1 MDSAAPARHPEFELR
16 SAERR
21 ASVVNTPVT
30 PASALDDERL
40 IRRIARRER
49 EAFSQLYDRYAGVLY
64 STAMRVLND
73 AKEAN
78 DVLQAVFVQ
87 IWDNS
92 PVYEPALGKPFNW
105 ALAMTRKK
113 AIDRLHALQR
123 RYAFFAEI
131 TGDKEDESEI
141 LTARNK
147 VSTKDQAGRVRDA
160 LATLPYEQRQAI
172 ELAYLG
178 GMTADEIAET
188 LGQPP
193 GALKARIRRG
203 MLKLRESLRQHP

>member
-1 MDSAAPARHPEFELR
+1 M
-16 SAERR
+16 
-21 ASVVNTPVT
+21 NTPVT

-40 IRRIARRER
+40 LRRIARRER

-73 AKEAN
+73 SNEASA
-78 DVLQAVFVQ
+78 VVQAVFVE

-92 PVYEPALGKPFNW
+92 AAYEPALGRPFHW
-105 ALAMTRKK
+105 ALAMTRHR
-113 AIDRLHALQR
+113 AIDRLRALRR

-131 TGDKEDESEI
+131 TEKEVESEI
-141 LTARNK
+141 PTGRNK
-147 VSTKDQAGRVRDA
+147 VSTEDQAGRVRDA

-193 GALKARIRRG
+193 GTLKARIRRG
-203 MLKLRESLRQHP
+203 MLRLRESLRQHP